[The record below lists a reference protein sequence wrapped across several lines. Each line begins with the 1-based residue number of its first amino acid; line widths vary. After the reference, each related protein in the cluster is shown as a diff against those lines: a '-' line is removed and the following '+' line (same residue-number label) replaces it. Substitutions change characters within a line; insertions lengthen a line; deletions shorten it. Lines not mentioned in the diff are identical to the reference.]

1 MFKQLYTSRIISP
14 LLVTGVHG
22 CVNVIA
28 TIPTMIFIDNLGR
41 RILLITGA
49 IIMSISMLMVGILM
63 ATHEHDEWIRLIFIY
78 IFIGRFAFSWGP
90 IAWIYCTEIFPL
102 TMCAKATSLTTA
114 ANWATNCAI
123 SFLALTLLRKARYG
137 TFIMFSI
144 FCAIM
149 IEIIFFF
156 ILKQKICI

>member
-1 MFKQLYTSRIISP
+1 
-14 LLVTGVHG
+14 
-22 CVNVIA
+22 
-28 TIPTMIFIDNLGR
+28 MIFIDKLGR

-49 IIMSISMLMVGILM
+49 IIMSISMLMVGILT
-63 ATHEHDEWIRLIFIY
+63 AVNTHDGWSRIVFIH
-78 IFIGRFAFSWGP
+78 IFIGGFAFSWGP
-90 IAWIYCTEIFPL
+90 SAWVYCAEIFPL
-102 TMCAKATSLTTA
+102 TMRAKATSLTTA

-149 IEIIFFF
+149 IGIIYFF
-156 ILKQKICI
+156 ILKQKVCI